1 MMKKKIG
8 IFIAL
13 TLIALLVMTVIIMAV
28 VQVNYKPEIAVPNS
42 ITILNNEGKSVYSSP
57 DHSKEVYDK
66 TLQHFEQSFGRS
78 FLSAFFAGQ
87 VNSSLNVVETTELQ
101 SFTDYKITLKYEENQ
116 VLKEKEEKYN
126 NIIIG
131 VTNSAEYQEVSIYFQ
146 QAASTNYYYVL
157 TTFSKQN
164 IFFEYLETLIYL

>member
-1 MMKKKIG
+1 MKKKIG
-8 IFIAL
+8 IFIGLAL
-13 TLIALLVMTVIIMAV
+13 VALLVITVVVMTI

-57 DHSKEVYDK
+57 DHSDEVYDE
-66 TLQHFEQSFGRS
+66 TLKHFEQSFSRS

-87 VNSSLNVVETTELQ
+87 VNNSLNVVETTELQ
-101 SFTDYKITLKYEENQ
+101 SFTNYKITLKYEENQ

-131 VTNSAEYQEVSIYFQ
+131 VTNSAEYQEISIYFQ

-157 TTFSKQN
+157 KTFVKQN
-164 IFFEYLETLIYL
+164 VFFDYLETLTYL